1 MKKAFVI
8 IAMMVLG
15 YCSADAGIN
24 IGGTIYSADT
34 IMHRQVGPGI
44 YNTIIRI
51 PDYPLNVYLL
61 ETDLTNPY
69 NRVETTIGY
78 NTLGRTELL
87 TNAYSRNRT
96 ETRRPIAACNANFW
110 CVTGNGSPTM
120 DFELGDPFGAV
131 VRNDSVYLNTETNAD
146 AWNGGPS
153 RTGACAITQDK
164 TLYFG
169 HFNCGGTLSSP
180 KLDVPAPLNTV
191 NRRNLPHTAVLW
203 TPAFTR
209 TREFETNWIGYNE
222 TGVADA
228 DNFYLVFNEGSRWLV
243 NQDMSFTIAK
253 IVRNADRQTL
263 GEYDACI
270 TATGLMKDHLAPLAE
285 GDVITINHGWTYN
298 EENQVI
304 PFIENMV
311 EGNAPVMHNG
321 ELTGRNNDENYNSM
335 IYSRTAYGCDA
346 TGKHLYMIVI
356 DKSTSRYYGASAGCS
371 TTVMCQIL
379 KDLYPD
385 VTEIINMDA
394 GGSAQ
399 MMVDGKIINTTTE
412 GTPRAVAC
420 GWMLE
425 TEAPED
431 NEIASIQF
439 YDFRADLPIYSSY
452 TPRIVGFN
460 QYGEVVDDN
469 VTGFTLSCDETM
481 GYTQGST
488 LFLSGNIGEGVLT
501 ANLSGM
507 TATVPVRTLQ
517 AQPSIAMKPMIFV
530 DSREFPI
537 EVSATLY
544 GKKYYYDGDKLTWQ
558 VDDPSIATITNG
570 NLKGLKNGKTAFSCI
585 IGNFVDNDSITVEI
599 SDQEY
604 IEQSWDG
611 WALKGAGAKN
621 LVLDENGNLSFT
633 YNSNRAPYIQLSKD
647 ITFYS
652 LPDSISLTFTSTL
665 PLQMVQIDVRNTV
678 LNKLNYLEF
687 GKNTGFEANK
697 EYKLDFDLN
706 AMGGLDNL
714 LTYPL
719 SLHVI
724 KFTPEKSNYGEHVI
738 QLKSLKAHYPITPA
752 IPGDVNNDGNL
763 TAADVTALYDFL
775 LNNDATHLI
784 NGDQNGDNNI
794 TAADITAVYSI
805 LLGNPI
811 NK

>member
-1 MKKAFVI
+1 MKNI
-8 IAMMVLG
+8 LLSIALLVLG
-15 YCSADAGIN
+15 FCSVSAGIN

-61 ETDLTNPY
+61 EAHMTNPY

-87 TNAYSRNRT
+87 TNAYHRNRT
-96 ETRRPIAACNANFW
+96 ATRRPIAACNANFW

-153 RTGACAITQDK
+153 RTCACAITQDK

-180 KLDVPAPLNTV
+180 KLAAAAPLNTV

-203 TPAFTR
+203 TPAFGR
-209 TREFETNWIGYNE
+209 TREFETNWLGYNE
-222 TGVADA
+222 TGIADA
-228 DNFYLVFNEGSRWLV
+228 DNFYLTFNESSRWLV
-243 NQDMSFTIAK
+243 NQDMHFTIVK

-270 TATGLMKDHLAPLAE
+270 TATGLMKDYLAALAE

-298 EENQVI
+298 EETQLA

-321 ELTGRNNDENYNSM
+321 LLTSRNDDESYNSM
-335 IYSRTAYGCDA
+335 VYSRTAYGCDA
-346 TGKHLYMIVI
+346 TGKKLYMIVI
-356 DKSTSRYYGASAGCS
+356 DKSTSKLYGTSAGCS

-385 VTEIINMDA
+385 VMEVVNMDA

-399 MMVDGKIINTTTE
+399 MMVDGAIINTTTE
-412 GTPRAVAC
+412 SNPRAVAC

-439 YDFRADLPIYSSY
+439 YDFRADLPVYSSY

-460 QYGEVVDDN
+460 QYGEVVNDN
-469 VTGFTLSCDETM
+469 VTGFTLSCDAELGT
-481 GYTQGST
+481 TEGST
-488 LFLSGNIGEGVLT
+488 ITLSGNVITSNLT
-501 ANLSGM
+501 ATYNGM
-507 TATVPVRTLQ
+507 SATVPVRTLA
-517 AQPSIAMKPMIFV
+517 AQPAITMKPMILV
-530 DSREFPI
+530 DNREFPI
-537 EVSATLY
+537 EVSATIFDNIF
-544 GKKYYYDGDKLTWQ
+544 YYDGSKLGWE
-558 VDDPSIATITNG
+558 VEDPNIATIVEG
-570 NLKGLKNGKTAFSCI
+570 KVKGLKNGQTTFNCI
-585 IGNFVDNDSITVEI
+585 IGDFIDTDSITVEI

-604 IEQSWDG
+604 IEQTWDG
-611 WALKGAGAKN
+611 WTFKGAGAKN
-621 LVLDENGNLSFT
+621 FEIDENGNLSFN
-633 YNSNRAPYIQLSKD
+633 YSSNRAPYIQMSKD

-652 LPDSISLTFTSTL
+652 LPDSIMLTFSSTL
-665 PLQMVQIDVRNTV
+665 PLQYIQIDVRNTV
-678 LNKLNYLEF
+678 FNKLNYLEF
-687 GKNTGFEANK
+687 GKDSGFEANT
-697 EYKLDFDLN
+697 EYTLNFDLN
-706 AMGGLDNL
+706 EMGGTDNL

-719 SLHVI
+719 SLHTI
-724 KFTPEKSNYGEHVI
+724 KFTPVKSNFGDHVI
-738 QLKSLKAHYPITPA
+738 QLKSLKAHYPTVTSV
-752 IPGDVNNDGNL
+752 PGDVNGDTVV
-763 TAADVTALYDFL
+763 TAADVTALYYYL
-775 LNNDATHLI
+775 LNGDSTQLI
-784 NGDQNGDNNI
+784 NGDQNGDGTI
-794 TAADITAVYSI
+794 TASDVTAVYVI
-805 LLGNPI
+805 LLG
-811 NK
+811 K

>member
-1 MKKAFVI
+1 M
-8 IAMMVLG
+8 
-15 YCSADAGIN
+15 SAGIN
-24 IGGTIYSADT
+24 IGGTVYTADT
-34 IMHRQVGPGI
+34 IMRRQVGPGI

-87 TNAYSRNRT
+87 TNAYNRNRT

-131 VRNDSVYLNTETNAD
+131 VRNDSVYLNTESNAD

-169 HFNCGGTLSSP
+169 HFNCGGTISSP
-180 KLDVPAPLNTV
+180 KLPAAAPMNTV

-203 TPAFTR
+203 TPAFSR
-209 TREFETNWIGYNE
+209 TRQFETNWLDYNE
-222 TGVADA
+222 QGVANA
-228 DNFYLVFNEGSRWLV
+228 DNFYLTFNEGSRWLV
-243 NQDMSFTIAK
+243 NQDMSFTISK

-263 GEYDACI
+263 CEYDACI
-270 TATGLMKDHLAPLAE
+270 TATGLMKDYLAPLEE
-285 GDVITINHGWTYN
+285 GDVITLNHGWTYN
-298 EENQVI
+298 EESQVT

-321 ELTGRNNDENYNSM
+321 ELTNRNNDESYNSM
-335 IYSRTAYGCDA
+335 VYSRTAYGCDA
-346 TGKHLYMIVI
+346 TGKKLYMIVI
-356 DKSTSRYYGASAGCS
+356 DKSTSRYYGTSNGCS

-385 VTEIINMDA
+385 ISEVVNMDA
-394 GGSAQ
+394 GGSAE
-399 MMVDGKIINTTTE
+399 MMVDGRIINTTTE

-425 TEAPED
+425 TEAPQD
-431 NEIASIQF
+431 STIASIQF

-460 QYGEVVDDN
+460 QYGEVINDN
-469 VTGFTLSCDETM
+469 LTGFTLTCDEEL
-481 GYTQGST
+481 GYTEDST
-488 LFLSGNIGEGVLT
+488 LVLGGNVTT
-501 ANLSGM
+501 ATVTAHYNGM
-507 TATVPVRTLQ
+507 TATIPVRTIQ
-517 AQPSIAMKPMIFV
+517 AQPSIAMKPMILV
-530 DSREFPI
+530 DNREFPI
-537 EVSATLY
+537 EVSATIY
-544 GKKYYYDGDKLTWQ
+544 GKKYYYDGDKLTWE

-570 NLKGLKNGKTAFSCI
+570 KLKGNKNGKTAFSCI
-585 IGNFVDNDSITVEI
+585 IGDFVDNDSITVEI

-604 IEQSWDG
+604 IEQTWDG

-633 YNSNRAPYIQLSKD
+633 YSSNRAPYIQLSKE

-652 LPDSISLTFTSTL
+652 LPDSIYLTFTSSL

-687 GKNTGFEANK
+687 GKNTGFEANQ
-697 EYKLDFDLN
+697 EYTLNFDLN

-719 SLHVI
+719 TLHTI
-724 KFTPEKSNYGEHVI
+724 KFTPVKSNFGEHLI
-738 QLKSLKAHYPITPA
+738 QLKTLRAHYPVVSA
-752 IPGDVNNDGNL
+752 KPGDVNGDGFTN
-763 TAADVTALYDFL
+763 
-775 LNNDATHLI
+775 
-784 NGDQNGDNNI
+784 
-794 TAADITAVYSI
+794 AADITALYDYMLNNDSSSLVNGDQDEDGHITSADITKVYSI
-805 LLGNPI
+805 LLGN
-811 NK
+811 

>member
-1 MKKAFVI
+1 MKKIFTAI
-8 IAMMVLG
+8 VLMACFT
-15 YCSADAGIN
+15 CSMTAGIN
-24 IGGTIYSADT
+24 IGGTVYSADT

-61 ETDLTNPY
+61 EADMTNPY

-87 TNAYSRNRT
+87 TNAYNRNRT
-96 ETRRPIAACNANFW
+96 ATRRPIAACNANFW

-153 RTGACAITQDK
+153 RTGACAISQDK

-169 HFNCGGTLSSP
+169 HFNCGGTISSS
-180 KLDVPAPLNTV
+180 KLAVSAPLNTV

-209 TREFETNWIGYNE
+209 TREFETNWVGYNE
-222 TGVADA
+222 KGVADA
-228 DNFYLVFNEGSRWLV
+228 DNYYLTFSEGSQWLV
-243 NQDMSFTIAK
+243 NQDMHFTIAR
-253 IVRNADRQTL
+253 IVKNADRQTL
-263 GEYDACI
+263 GDYDACI
-270 TATGLMKDHLAPLAE
+270 TATGLMKDHLATLEE
-285 GDVITINHGWTYN
+285 GDEITINHGWTYN
-298 EENQVI
+298 EENQFA
-304 PFIENMV
+304 PLIENMV

-321 ELTGRNNDENYNSM
+321 ELTNRNNDEEYNSM
-335 IYSRTAYGCDA
+335 VYSRTAYGCDA
-346 TGKHLYMIVI
+346 TGKKLYMIVI
-356 DKSTSRYYGASAGCS
+356 DKSTSRYYGTSAGCP

-385 VTEIINMDA
+385 ISEVVNMDA
-394 GGSAQ
+394 GGSAE

-425 TEAPED
+425 TEASED

-439 YDFRADLPIYSSY
+439 YDFRADLPVYSSY

-460 QYGEVVDDN
+460 HYGEVVDDN
-469 VTGFTLSCDETM
+469 VSGFTLSCDEAL
-481 GYTQGST
+481 GNANGET
-488 LFLSGNIGEGVLT
+488 LTVGGNAGESILT
-501 ANLSGM
+501 ANLNGM
-507 TATVPVRTLQ
+507 TATVPVRTLE
-517 AQPSIAMKPMIFV
+517 AQPAIAMKPMIYV

-537 EVSATLY
+537 EVSATIY
-544 GKKYYYDGDKLTWQ
+544 GKKFYYEGDKLTWE
-558 VDDPSIATITNG
+558 VDDPGIATVVDGKIRG
-570 NLKGLKNGKTAFSCI
+570 IKNGKTALSCI
-585 IGNFVDNDSITVEI
+585 IGNYIDTDSITVEI
-599 SDQEY
+599 SDKEY
-604 IEQSWDG
+604 IYQPWDG
-611 WALKGAGAKN
+611 WTLKGAGAKN
-621 LVLDENGNLSFT
+621 LTLDEQGNLSFT
-633 YNSNRAPYIQLSKD
+633 YNSHRAPYIQLSKD

-652 LPDSISLTFTSTL
+652 LPDSISLTFTSSL

-687 GKNTGFEANK
+687 GKNTGFEANQ
-697 EYKLDFDLN
+697 EYTLNFDLN

-719 SLHVI
+719 SLHTI
-724 KFTPEKSNYGEHVI
+724 KFTPVKSNFGEHMI
-738 QLKSLKAHYPITPA
+738 QLKSLKAHYPVVSAT
-752 IPGDVNNDGNL
+752 PGDVNGDGHVSSV
-763 TAADVTALYDFL
+763 DVTALYNYL
-775 LNNDATHLI
+775 LNNDDSALVH
-784 NGDQNGDNNI
+784 GDQDNDGHI
-794 TAADITAVYSI
+794 TSVDITIIYNI
-805 LLGNPI
+805 LLGN
-811 NK
+811 N

>member
-1 MKKAFVI
+1 MKKILLTLALL
-8 IAMMVLG
+8 A
-15 YCSADAGIN
+15 CSFCYMAAGIN
-24 IGGTIYSADT
+24 IGGTVYSADT
-34 IMHRQVGPGI
+34 ILHRQVGPGI

-61 ETDLTNPY
+61 EADLNNPY
-69 NRVETTIGY
+69 NRVETTIGN
-78 NTLGRTELL
+78 NTLGKTELL
-87 TNAYSRNRT
+87 TNAYHRNRT

-180 KLDVPAPLNTV
+180 KLAAAAPLNTV

-209 TREFETNWIGYNE
+209 TREFETNWVGYNE

-228 DNFYLVFNEGSRWLV
+228 DNFYLTFNEGSRWLV
-243 NQDMSFTIAK
+243 NQDMQFTIAK

-270 TATGLMKDHLAPLAE
+270 TATGLMKDYLAALEE

-298 EENQVI
+298 EETQLA
-304 PFIENMV
+304 PPIENMV

-321 ELTGRNNDENYNSM
+321 ELTNRNNDESYNSM
-335 IYSRTAYGCDA
+335 IYSRTANGCDA
-346 TGKHLYMIVI
+346 TGKKLYMIVI
-356 DKSTSRYYGASAGCS
+356 DKSTSRYYGTSAGCS

-385 VTEIINMDA
+385 VMEVVNMDA

-399 MMVDGKIINTTTE
+399 MMIDGRIINTTTE

-425 TEAPED
+425 TEAPQD
-431 NEIASIQF
+431 STIASIQF

-460 QYGEVVDDN
+460 QYGEVINDN
-469 VTGFTLSCDETM
+469 VTGFTLSCDEIM
-481 GYTQGST
+481 GATEGST
-488 LFLSGNIGEGVLT
+488 LVLSGNVGEGILT
-501 ANLSGM
+501 ANLNGM
-507 TATVPVRTLQ
+507 TATVLVRTLE
-517 AQPSIAMKPMIFV
+517 AQPSIAMKPMIYV
-530 DSREFPI
+530 DNREFPI
-537 EVSATLY
+537 EVSATVY
-544 GKKYYYDGDKLTWQ
+544 GNKYYYDSAKLTWT
-558 VDDPSIATITNG
+558 VDDPSIAAINNG
-570 NLKGLKNGKTAFSCI
+570 NIKGLKNGKTALTCL
-585 IGNFVDNDSITVEI
+585 IGDYLDTDSITVEI

-604 IEQSWDG
+604 IEQNWDG
-611 WALKGAGAKN
+611 WILKGAGAKN
-621 LVLDENGNLSFT
+621 LTLDENGDLSFT

-687 GKNTGFEANK
+687 GKNTGFEANQ
-697 EYKLDFDLN
+697 EYTLNFDLN
-706 AMGGLDNL
+706 AMGGIDNL

-719 SLHVI
+719 SLHTI
-724 KFTPEKSNYGEHVI
+724 KFTPVKSNFGDHVI
-738 QLKSLKAHYPITPA
+738 YLKSLKAHYPIVSA
-752 IPGDVNNDGNL
+752 VPGDVNGDGNA
-763 TAADVTALYDFL
+763 TAADVTALYDYL
-775 LNNDATHLI
+775 LNNETTHLI
-784 NGDQNGDNNI
+784 NGDQDQNGTI
-794 TAADITAVYSI
+794 TASDITAVYSI
-805 LLGNPI
+805 LLGGI
-811 NK
+811 R